1 MYARNGDRKVPAG
14 ITIPENYGGSTFVP
28 RPPEPATDECT
39 CKPPFPADTCRCE
52 RENEK
57 CENTQT
63 CGCNDDS
70 CVRPEPRTDRDGH
83 GKCGNDENDR
93 HGGGESF
100 MNISIGAEE
109 LLLIGV
115 MALIFFSGD
124 ARDNELLICL
134 LLVLLI

>member
-39 CKPPFPADTCRCE
+39 CKPPSPADTCRCE

-63 CGCNDDS
+63 CNCNDNS
-70 CVRPEPRTDRDGH
+70 CVRPEPHTDRDGH
-83 GKCGNDENDR
+83 GKCGNDDDDR
-93 HGGGESF
+93 HGGRSF
-100 MNISIGAEE
+100 MNINIGTEE